1 MCIYAWYIYI
11 LMLYCTYFIA
21 TTGLPFQYLCLHV
34 PGNVC
39 GDLLLPSGGY
49 EDVTLSCE
57 KVLFCCLSSREAYNG
72 TISLKGK
79 EGRS

>member
-1 MCIYAWYIYI
+1 
-11 LMLYCTYFIA
+11 MLYCTCFIA
-21 TTGLPFQYLCLHV
+21 TRTTGLSFQYLCLHV

-49 EDVTLSCE
+49 EDVTLGCE
-57 KVLFCCLSSREAYNG
+57 EVLFRCFSSREAYNG